1 MYQDRHLDPEATANL
16 LKVNGLPD
24 YFDDNKLYDIFRPFG
39 PLNLCKCVMIDGSFK
54 GTAFIQFFHQTSSDE
69 AQNNLNGRLFEGYKL
84 SVTIYMPS
92 NYNTTQQ
99 HQEKAM
105 EDDNNN
111 SVVDMMNL
119 YIKNLDPNITN
130 ADLNHLFRKFGRIV
144 SARVMTNAATGQ
156 SKGYGFVSFGKS
168 EEAAAALKEMNGY
181 IVNDRPLI
189 VAYHEPKKGKTN
201 NQPQHQQRQYRPNSV
216 YQQSTYLEQPQSYRS
231 SVNGLGINHVDEI
244 GMNSNIK
251 DLSVGQKPMYRKP
264 SEQYSLMTANTT
276 KSLASLAS
284 GASIQPMPSSYVKIP
299 QKRPTLRRKGS
310 LESVMTESSANVQ
323 RIKLEAAVNECGDY
337 GKLANEIVDM
347 LLTLKRKERSLC
359 LFNRDFLKEKIN
371 SALEALAACEES
383 EESEEEIESIPQ
395 NPPAIYQNQRQNRIS
410 TIPVY
415 NTTYQHINTISQ
427 PKSKAIPI
435 VAPPSASPASSSALN
450 QNTANKDTS
459 EDIKSLIDSFEG
471 KPIHEKKQLLGDKL
485 FPLVKAT
492 GTKQAPK
499 VTIRLLDTVDLYEL
513 AKIMFDTLLL
523 KARVEEAFNSL

>member
-1 MYQDRHLDPEATANL
+1 
-16 LKVNGLPD
+16 
-24 YFDDNKLYDIFRPFG
+24 
-39 PLNLCKCVMIDGSFK
+39 
-54 GTAFIQFFHQTSSDE
+54 
-69 AQNNLNGRLFEGYKL
+69 
-84 SVTIYMPS
+84 
-92 NYNTTQQ
+92 
-99 HQEKAM
+99 M

-168 EEAAAALKEMNGY
+168 EEAAAALKEMNNY

-231 SVNGLGINHVDEI
+231 SGKLTIILLFLLSFFLKKNIVITLIVNGLGINHVDEI

-323 RIKLEAAVNECGDY
+323 RIKLETAVNECGDY

-395 NPPAIYQNQRQNRIS
+395 NPPAIYQNQRQ
-410 TIPVY
+410 
-415 NTTYQHINTISQ
+415 
-427 PKSKAIPI
+427 
-435 VAPPSASPASSSALN
+435 
-450 QNTANKDTS
+450 
-459 EDIKSLIDSFEG
+459 
-471 KPIHEKKQLLGDKL
+471 
-485 FPLVKAT
+485 
-492 GTKQAPK
+492 
-499 VTIRLLDTVDLYEL
+499 
-513 AKIMFDTLLL
+513 
-523 KARVEEAFNSL
+523 